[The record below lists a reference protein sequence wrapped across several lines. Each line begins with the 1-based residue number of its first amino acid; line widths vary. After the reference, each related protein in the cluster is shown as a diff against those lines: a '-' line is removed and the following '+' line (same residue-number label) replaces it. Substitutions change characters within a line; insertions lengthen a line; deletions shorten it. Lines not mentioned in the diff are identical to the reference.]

1 MKLYEHDL
9 TVDDHEE
16 IQALSGFQII
26 ERNKTKLKQGNT
38 TYSMQDTQLYNEQ
51 RIVGI
56 CAMPKDG
63 YAQYECFQFVI
74 ASLV

>member
-1 MKLYEHDL
+1 MKLYVHDV
-9 TVDDHEE
+9 TVDDHDE

-26 ERNKTKLKQGNT
+26 ERNKTKLKSGNT
-38 TYSMQDTQLYNEQ
+38 THSMQDTQLYNEQ

-56 CAMPKDG
+56 CAVPING